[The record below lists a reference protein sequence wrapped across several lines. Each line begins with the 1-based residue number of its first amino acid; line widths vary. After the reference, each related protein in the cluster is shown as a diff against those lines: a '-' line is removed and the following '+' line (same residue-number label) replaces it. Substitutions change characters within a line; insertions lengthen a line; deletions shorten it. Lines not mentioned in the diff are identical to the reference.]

1 VILANPAKKGAR
13 PLLKL
18 AESFYVHVAP
28 LRIGLVFAVDPDQSV
43 TGKMDG
49 GVALLN
55 AFNYV
60 SDVKDAYHGL
70 AFITDVSS
78 LTCCPN
84 GMKT

>member
-1 VILANPAKKGAR
+1 
-13 PLLKL
+13 
-18 AESFYVHVAP
+18 VAP

-43 TGKMDG
+43 TGNMDA

-70 AFITDVSS
+70 AFITDVS
-78 LTCCPN
+78 L
-84 GMKT
+84 